1 MLNNLFSPTSINQ
14 YIKDK
19 VTSDFVLKGLQIK
32 GELSNY
38 KKHPTGHIYFSLKDS
53 NSYIKGVMFKSYT
66 NYVDNDIKDGDEV
79 IVSGYIDVYV
89 ARGEYQI
96 YAQAIQKFGK
106 GAQLL
111 ELEKI
116 KKKLQ
121 AEGLFDE
128 SRKRKINIF
137 PKSIAVISGKNSAA
151 MADIET
157 NLLRRYPI
165 VEIIKIPTQVQGEG
179 ASQDLIRAFNLALTY
194 KPTTIIIGRGGGSNE
209 DLYAFNDESLARLI
223 ASSPIPTISA
233 VGHEIDFTLVDYV
246 SDKRASTPTGAAE
259 LATIDKRE
267 LEKLFADYPKSM
279 YDNLSGRI
287 KYLSNK
293 LELLKNRSFFNNPG
307 SIYEAKINQLQQTK
321 LQLHNSLLRIFD
333 KKNSQFEALKS
344 KLQGINP
351 YKVLQRGFALI
362 SDENGNIIKSVD
374 EIKVG
379 NNIKTQFKDG
389 SITSKVINKDKKE

>member
-137 PKSIAVISGKNSAA
+137 PKSIAVISGK
-151 MADIET
+151 
-157 NLLRRYPI
+157 I
-165 VEIIKIPTQVQGEG
+165 VP
-179 ASQDLIRAFNLALTY
+179 RW
-194 KPTTIIIGRGGGSNE
+194 
-209 DLYAFNDESLARLI
+209 
-223 ASSPIPTISA
+223 
-233 VGHEIDFTLVDYV
+233 
-246 SDKRASTPTGAAE
+246 
-259 LATIDKRE
+259 
-267 LEKLFADYPKSM
+267 
-279 YDNLSGRI
+279 RI
-287 KYLSNK
+287 
-293 LELLKNRSFFNNPG
+293 LKQ
-307 SIYEAKINQLQQTK
+307 IY
-321 LQLHNSLLRIFD
+321 
-333 KKNSQFEALKS
+333 
-344 KLQGINP
+344 
-351 YKVLQRGFALI
+351 
-362 SDENGNIIKSVD
+362 
-374 EIKVG
+374 
-379 NNIKTQFKDG
+379 
-389 SITSKVINKDKKE
+389 